1 MSKRFAV
8 NETEICIRRH
18 TSKDD
23 LVVHTAR
30 RTHCAC
36 DPEPIRFDAVEMPA
50 PRLRT
55 APTAK
60 ILSSSRDALVERSA
74 AAPTTFEI
82 PFH

>member
-36 DPEPIRFDAVEMPA
+36 DPDPIRF
-50 PRLRT
+50 
-55 APTAK
+55 
-60 ILSSSRDALVERSA
+60 
-74 AAPTTFEI
+74 
-82 PFH
+82 